1 MKRVIV
7 IDDEQIQRQGL
18 VSMTPW
24 EEVDCQVVGEAA
36 NAREG
41 MELIRKLQPD
51 IVIVDIR
58 MPGES
63 GLELIEKMQRESH
76 VEYIIL
82 SGYGEFS
89 YAQQAIRL
97 GVRNYL
103 LKPVNDD
110 ELLEAVRK
118 AAAYVDEGKKRK
130 KMELEHDV
138 QLDIFRN
145 FGEGKSKNQYLE
157 KAIRYIE
164 AECQENLTIRDVAE
178 VVKIS
183 SSYLHRLFVQYT
195 NYTFGEYLTMCRI
208 RRAIRLLHDGD
219 RKIYEIA
226 ELCGYKDTRY
236 FSMVFRR
243 ITGLTPSEY
252 KEGRQA

>member
-82 SGYGEFS
+82 SGY
-89 YAQQAIRL
+89 
-97 GVRNYL
+97 
-103 LKPVNDD
+103 
-110 ELLEAVRK
+110 
-118 AAAYVDEGKKRK
+118 
-130 KMELEHDV
+130 
-138 QLDIFRN
+138 
-145 FGEGKSKNQYLE
+145 
-157 KAIRYIE
+157 
-164 AECQENLTIRDVAE
+164 
-178 VVKIS
+178 
-183 SSYLHRLFVQYT
+183 
-195 NYTFGEYLTMCRI
+195 
-208 RRAIRLLHDGD
+208 
-219 RKIYEIA
+219 
-226 ELCGYKDTRY
+226 
-236 FSMVFRR
+236 
-243 ITGLTPSEY
+243 
-252 KEGRQA
+252 

>member
-103 LKPVNDD
+103 LKPVDDD

-157 KAIRYIE
+157 KAIR
-164 AECQENLTIRDVAE
+164 
-178 VVKIS
+178 
-183 SSYLHRLFVQYT
+183 
-195 NYTFGEYLTMCRI
+195 
-208 RRAIRLLHDGD
+208 
-219 RKIYEIA
+219 
-226 ELCGYKDTRY
+226 
-236 FSMVFRR
+236 
-243 ITGLTPSEY
+243 
-252 KEGRQA
+252 

>member
-1 MKRVIV
+1 MKRVVV

-24 EEVDCQVVGEAA
+24 EEVGCQVVGEAA
-36 NAREG
+36 NAQDG
-41 MELIRKLQPD
+41 MEIMRKLQPD

-63 GLELIEKMQRESH
+63 GLELIEKMQREMH

-103 LKPVNDD
+103 LKPVDDD

-118 AAAYVDEGKKRK
+118 AASYVDEEKRRK
-130 KMELEHDV
+130 KIELANGS

-157 KAIRYIE
+157 KAICYME
-164 AECQENLTIRDVAE
+164 TECQNNMTIRDVADI
-178 VVKIS
+178 VKIS
-183 SSYLHRLFVQYT
+183 PSYLHRLFVKYT

-243 ITGLTPSEY
+243 
-252 KEGRQA
+252 KQA